1 MIDVINNDMKNAL
14 KPLNSK
20 KSSESKK
27 SGSFKK
33 NKESDKKIESENKSS
48 GVIKMIQMTAEK
60 NKDLFQTPPGMQTPI
75 PNIFLQ
81 DK

>member
-27 SGSFKK
+27 SGSLKK
-33 NKESDKKIESENKSS
+33 NKESDKKIETENKSS
-48 GVIKMIQMTAEK
+48 GVMKLIQMTAEK
-60 NKDLFQTPPGMQTPI
+60 NKDLFQSPIGIEPPI
-75 PNIFLQ
+75 PSIFLQ
-81 DK
+81 ET

>member
-1 MIDVINNDMKNAL
+1 
-14 KPLNSK
+14 
-20 KSSESKK
+20 
-27 SGSFKK
+27 
-33 NKESDKKIESENKSS
+33 
-48 GVIKMIQMTAEK
+48 MIQMTAEK